1 MYPPRRV
8 GEVRVDLTASKSA
21 RANRRWN
28 ETTEIN
34 LEATVKPLVDEK
46 TQVVRKHAKLS
57 Q

>member
-1 MYPPRRV
+1 M
-8 GEVRVDLTASKSA
+8 DLTASKSG